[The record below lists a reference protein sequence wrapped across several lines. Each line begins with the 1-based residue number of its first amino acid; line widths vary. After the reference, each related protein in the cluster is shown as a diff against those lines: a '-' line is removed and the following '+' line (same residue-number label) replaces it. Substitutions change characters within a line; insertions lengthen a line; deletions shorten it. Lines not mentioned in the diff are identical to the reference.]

1 MIRNKERVYIKNKYS
16 CLRWAFIFVLY
27 VLSFPELNAQII
39 SGHGSSISLYNNAFI
54 VSKDLNNNLGQIFNN
69 GNINLSGSYMSTG
82 QSQGNGFYR
91 IGGNW
96 IHTGIFLPSLSSVI
110 FNGSVSQFVTHPSI
124 EFYNFSIF
132 NTGVAAANKIILNN
146 NIAINNFLGME
157 SGVIDAG
164 TFKISLISLTSNSL
178 NYTSTTGSR
187 VLGRFERGLG
197 EEQKKYLFPLGTET
211 TYNPLNLVPNLINV
225 PGTIISRFILSDP
238 GNVGLPLADP
248 PVEIISPF
256 TDGYWDLRSTGF
268 SSPDYNIDI
277 TGTGFSEPVTSVTR
291 VITRET
297 GGDWTVDGD
306 HAEPDTIQ
314 GIAKRNELQNDI
326 SLAGTQVA
334 FGRARPLIVKQ
345 IRDTIVCED
354 TDPVFDVDA
363 TGARTLRYTWYKVGS
378 PDIQILNS
386 DPAYSGARTSAL
398 TVLNVQLDDAGQY
411 YCIITDRY
419 GNSVRTRNAVLIVN
433 KIPVATATPGSQ
445 DHECTDIPFSEILL
459 GESYGV
465 PGTTYLWSRSNPAGL
480 QTDLPLSGTID
491 LIGGVI
497 PDYSVEN
504 ITDEPL
510 TITFTIIPVGP
521 EPTLCTGLPV
531 TATVTVNPVPRAIPV
546 NNLPEICDLG
556 TNNIVLT
563 TPTVMTS
570 GNIRFDY
577 TVSHTG
583 GSDLTGN
590 MLPGSDL
597 LPGHTISY
605 AYGNSSSSIQTVS
618 YFITPKV
625 DNAVCPPGLVAETN
639 VGVHANPI
647 QGITELQPLTCD
659 DPSGLG
665 ALRVDIPTGA
675 EPYSVEWT
683 GRDNYYNDEDFS
695 IYGLKEGTYYVT
707 VRDNLGCTDNAV
719 KPLYAA
725 FAEPFIYAMPY
736 NPGGQHVTCR
746 DSSDAR
752 IMISVSGGITEPYT
766 YQFLKNGVVI
776 DDGIFLHNR
785 ETDPSA
791 YLIIEDLSA
800 GTYTLRIA
808 DRNNCKRERS
818 INIKV
823 PPAITSTFVT
833 KDVSCKGYSNGSIK
847 ATVAGG
853 RGGPYIYEWS
863 TPDGYIPGP
872 VNSREITNISRGT
885 YHLMVKDVLGC
896 PAYFTVQVGEPDG
909 MELVSVDAKNI
920 SCNGYSDGSLKM
932 KIQGGTGVYSY
943 LWTGP
948 GGYTSTAES
957 ISGLYP
963 GTYTCIVTDQNGC
976 MLNSSPGVIPSF
988 TLTQPSP
995 VEITAVTSSAP
1006 FGGFNIGC
1014 YGGTGSIDLTV
1025 TGGSGNYS
1033 FDWSTSDGAGIVTG
1047 MEDQSA
1053 LKAGIYHIKVVDE
1066 NGCYAT
1072 RDVLLTQPGKLVLDI
1087 TATNVT
1093 CISPDMSNGAI
1104 DLAVSGGTGSYSYLW
1119 SNGAITEDISD
1130 LAAGVYNVTVHD
1142 MNSCSKSASAT
1153 IHLPPA
1159 LKYSVKTSSY
1169 NSYEVSCYGLAD
1181 GQIVVTPE
1189 SGDAPFTYSLSGPS
1203 GYLSVNS
1210 TGSFMNLKAGTYVL
1224 VITDA
1229 NYCSSTETIN
1239 MREPGRLEARYEV
1252 SQSTFGGF
1260 NLNCAG
1266 DKSGSITINP
1276 FNSVNNVEFLWSDGF
1291 HGRTRS
1297 ELDAGLYKVIIID
1310 DNYCQ
1315 AEATINLTQPDTVR
1329 LALRVNPPFCPDKP
1343 DGSVTARITGG
1354 IPGMHYDYL
1363 WSDNSSEDRLINIT
1377 GGYYTLKVTDMNGC
1391 VVKDSVTVIPEN
1403 ETCLII
1409 PNIISPNGDL
1419 INDHWNIGMKELYPE
1434 MVITI
1439 FNRWGEPVWR
1449 SERGYPLPWNGKNR
1463 GQVLPM
1469 DSYHYII
1476 DLNNGSEPIIGNIT
1490 IVK

>member
-1 MIRNKERVYIKNKYS
+1 MNNRSGIQKLFVI
-16 CLRWAFIFVLY
+16 CLRRLILMMQLCFAFISLQ
-27 VLSFPELNAQII
+27 AQVV
-39 SGHGSSISLYNNAFI
+39 SGHNANISLHNNAFL
-54 VSKDLNNNLGQIFNN
+54 VSKDLNNNLGHLLNN

-82 QSQGNGFYR
+82 QSQGDGFYR

-110 FNGSVSQFVTHPSI
+110 FNGTVNQFVTHPS
-124 EFYNFSIF
+124 FQFHNFSIF
-132 NTGVAAANKIILNN
+132 NGGDAASNRIILNN
-146 NIAINNFLGME
+146 NIVISNALEME

-164 TFKISLISLTSNSL
+164 IFKVSLINYTRSALK
-178 NYTSTTGSR
+178 YTSTTGSR
-187 VLGRFERGLG
+187 VLGRFERGVG
-197 EEQKKYLFPLGTET
+197 EEQEKYLFPLGTENY
-211 TYNPLNLVPNLINV
+211 YNPLNLTPEIINV
-225 PGTIISRFILSDP
+225 PGTIISQFIQNDP
-238 GNVGLPLADP
+238 GSAGLPLADP
-248 PVEIISPF
+248 PVDIVSPF
-256 TDGYWDLRSTGF
+256 TDGYWNLRSTGF
-268 SSPDYNIDI
+268 SSPEYSIDI

-297 GGDWTVDGD
+297 GGDWIADGD
-306 HAEPDTIQ
+306 HAEADTIQ
-314 GIAKRNELQNDI
+314 GIAKRNELHNDI
-326 SLAGTQVA
+326 SVTGTQVA

-354 TDPVFDVDA
+354 TDPVFDLEA
-363 TGARTLRYTWYKVGS
+363 TGARTLRYTWYKVGA
-378 PDIQILNS
+378 PDFQILNN
-386 DPAYSGARTSAL
+386 DPGYSGARTSSL
-398 TVLNVQLDDAGQY
+398 TVLNVQLDDAGEY

-419 GNSVRTRNAVLIVN
+419 GNSVRTRNAELIVN
-433 KIPVATATPGSQ
+433 KIPVATATPERQ

-459 GESYGV
+459 GEDYGV
-465 PGTTYLWSRSNPAGL
+465 PGTTYIWTRNNPAGL
-480 QTDLPLSGTID
+480 ETDLPANGTID
-491 LIGGVI
+491 LIGGAI
-497 PDYSVEN
+497 PDYSVRN

-521 EPTLCTGLPV
+521 EPTYCTGQPV
-531 TATVTVNPVPRAIPV
+531 TATVTVNPVPRIIPV
-546 NNLPEICDLG
+546 NSLPEICDLG

-590 MLPGSDL
+590 MLPGADL

-605 AYGNSSSSIQTVS
+605 IYGNNSSSIQTVS
-618 YFITPKV
+618 YFITPRV

-639 VGVHANPI
+639 VGVHAKPV

-683 GRDNYYNDEDFS
+683 GRDNYFNDKDFS

-725 FAEPFIYAMPY
+725 FAEPFIYALPY

-766 YQFLKNGVVI
+766 YQFLKNGIMI
-776 DDGIFLHNR
+776 DDGVFMHNR
-785 ETDPSA
+785 ETDPGA

-800 GTYTLRIA
+800 GSYTLRIT

-818 INIKV
+818 VNIKV
-823 PPAITSTFVT
+823 PPAITSTFAIQNA
-833 KDVSCKGYSNGSIK
+833 SCKGYNNGSIK
-847 ATVAGG
+847 ATVSGG

-863 TPDGYIPGP
+863 TSDGYIPGP
-872 VNSREITNISRGT
+872 VNGREINNVSRGT
-885 YHLMVKDVLGC
+885 YTLMVKDILGC
-896 PAYFTVQVGEPDG
+896 PAYFTVPVGEPDG

-920 SCNGYSDGSLKM
+920 SCNGYNDGSLKM
-932 KIQGGTGVYSY
+932 TIKGGTGLYSY
-943 LWTGP
+943 QWTGP
-948 GGYTSTAES
+948 GGYTSNSAS
-957 ISGLYP
+957 ISGLYA

-976 MLNSSPGVIPSF
+976 MLYSSPGVMPAF
-988 TLTQPSP
+988 TLTQPLP
-995 VEITAVTSSAP
+995 LEINAVTSLAP
-1006 FGGFNIGC
+1006 YGGFNIGC
-1014 YGGTGSIDLTV
+1014 YGGTGSIELTI
-1025 TGGSGNYS
+1025 TGGAGNYS
-1033 FDWSTSDGAGIVTG
+1033 YNWSTSDGAGIVPG
-1047 MEDQSA
+1047 IEDQSA
-1053 LKAGIYHIKVVDE
+1053 LKAGTYHIKVVDG
-1066 NGCYAT
+1066 NGCIAT
-1072 RDVLLTQPGKLVLDI
+1072 RDVILTQPAKLVPDL
-1087 TATNVT
+1087 TATHVT
-1093 CISPDMSNGAI
+1093 CISPGMNNGAI
-1104 DLAVSGGTGSYSYLW
+1104 DLTVSGGTGSYTYLW
-1119 SNGAITEDISD
+1119 SNGAITEDISG
-1130 LAAGVYNVTVHD
+1130 LTAGEYTVTVHD
-1142 MNSCSKSASAT
+1142 ENACSVSASPA
-1153 IHLPPA
+1153 INLPPA
-1159 LKYSVKTSSY
+1159 LKYSTKLSSY
-1169 NSYEVSCYGLAD
+1169 NSYEVSCYGLSD
-1181 GQIVVTPE
+1181 GQIIVTPE
-1189 SGDAPFTYSLSGPS
+1189 SGEAPFTYSLSGPS

-1210 TGSFMNLKAGTYVL
+1210 TGSFSDLGAGTYVL

-1229 NYCSSTETIN
+1229 NYCNSTETIN
-1239 MREPGRLEARYEV
+1239 MREPGRLEARYEL
-1252 SQSTFGGF
+1252 SQSSFGSF

-1266 DKSGSITINP
+1266 DRSGTITINP

-1291 HGRTRS
+1291 HGRSRS
-1297 ELDAGLYKVIIID
+1297 GLVAGEYRVIITD

-1315 AEATINLTQPDTVR
+1315 AEATINLTQPDSVH
-1329 LALRVNPPFCPDKP
+1329 LELEVNPPFCPDKP
-1343 DGSVTARITGG
+1343 DGSVVARISGG
-1354 IPGMHYDYL
+1354 IPGMQYNYL
-1363 WSDNSSEDRLINIT
+1363 WSDNSSDNRLMNIT

-1391 VVKDSVTVIPEN
+1391 VVKDSVTIVPEN
-1403 ETCLII
+1403 ETCLVI

-1419 INDHWNIGMKELYPE
+1419 INDQWNIGMKELYPE

-1449 SERGYPLPWNGKNR
+1449 SERGYPVPWNGKNR

-1476 DLNNGSEPIIGNIT
+1476 DLNNGSEPLIGNIT